1 MTRMAFRWKKWF
13 GRPWMY
19 LAFLVAMVAGGT
31 AVLAQPALYWGSQG
45 DWVYALQQRLYN
57 WGYYKGPVDGSFGN
71 STSHAVV
78 DFQLNNGLIPDGIV
92 GTTTWQNL
100 ALGIA
105 QPAAAAAAA
114 PAAPAVSANVS
125 DQSNVNLLAHL
136 IGGEAEDQP
145 FEGKVGVAAVV
156 LNRLRSAAFP
166 HTIPGIVYQP
176 YAFESVS
183 NGIFNNSP
191 TPSDIQAAT
200 SALSGWD
207 PTGGA
212 VFFWNPAKL
221 VSPWIWTRTII
232 TQIGQHVF
240 AR

>member
-1 MTRMAFRWKKWF
+1 MIRMSLRWKKWF
-13 GRPWMY
+13 KRPWVY
-19 LAFLVAMVAGGT
+19 IVVLAATVAGAT
-31 AVLAQPALYWGSQG
+31 AVAAQPELYWGSQG
-45 DWVYALQQRLYN
+45 DWVYALQERLYN
-57 WGYYKGPVDGSFGN
+57 WGYYAGPVDGVFGN
-71 STSHAVV
+71 GTSHAVV
-78 DFQLNNGLIPDGIV
+78 DFQINNGLVPDGIV
-92 GTTTWQNL
+92 GTSTWQNL
-100 ALGIA
+100 ALA
-105 QPAAAAAAA
+105 VSQPTVAPPSAPPAAG
-114 PAAPAVSANVS
+114 SNVS

-136 IGGEAEDQP
+136 IGGEAQNQP
-145 FEGKVGVAAVV
+145 FDGKVGVAAVV

-183 NGIFNNSP
+183 NGTFNNPP
-191 TPSDIQAAT
+191 TPSDVQAAI

-212 VFFWNPAKL
+212 VYFWNPSKQ

-232 TQIGQHVF
+232 TQIGQQVF